1 MTHFRYFLNF
11 FLYYFQVKHFLLKDS
26 GWKVYQMSPSWW
38 CFDALLSWYV
48 LEMSWWLGGLGVIIV
63 MMVMEGDSDGGG
75 DDYKNWSLFRLTKT
89 KMSQNMAKLT
99 WQRSRLGQEEKK
111 KQEERRRR
119 EDKEREEKARRQR

>member
-1 MTHFRYFLNF
+1 M
-11 FLYYFQVKHFLLKDS
+11 
-26 GWKVYQMSPSWW
+26 
-38 CFDALLSWYV
+38 
-48 LEMSWWLGGLGVIIV
+48 GVIIV

-89 KMSQNMAKLT
+89 KMSQNIAKLT

-119 EDKEREEKARRQR
+119 EDERKRREGKRTKIKTMTTSTKT